1 MSNHPVR
8 TISGTVRYLERIA
21 LAPNS
26 TLYVSLQDVSLADVA
41 AKVLA
46 QQVIPHA
53 ETAGLNFTLTYCAA
67 DVLPGHRYE
76 IRAQI
81 KINDALIYTTTQSH
95 PVVLGVDHLQPQEIL
110 VNAV

>member
-1 MSNHPVR
+1 MSNQPVR

-41 AKVLA
+41 AKELA
-46 QQVIPHA
+46 HQVIPQA
-53 ETAGLNFTLTYCAA
+53 ETAGLSFNLTYREA
-67 DVLPGHRYE
+67 DVLPGHSYA
-76 IRAQI
+76 IHAQI
-81 KINDALIYTTTQSH
+81 KINDTLIYSTTQSH
-95 PVVLGVDHLQPQEIL
+95 PVVLGVDHLRPQDVL